1 MQVRFNCP
9 TEACV
14 ALIEYEPL
22 ESAGNSI
29 TCPRCGRDHALRLT
43 ESIRKESIVDAC
55 AICGGRE
62 LFIRKDFP
70 QRLGLAIVLL
80 AGGASI
86 YFFANNFVVAYAIL
100 AAAVVIDLLLYL
112 LIGKVTVCYA
122 CRAEYRKACLNPRHA
137 GFDLATSEKY

>member
-9 TEACV
+9 TEGCV
-14 ALIEYEPL
+14 GLIEYEPL

-29 TCPRCGRDHALRLT
+29 RCPRCGRDHALRLSD
-43 ESIRKESIVDAC
+43 SIRKQSVVDAC

-70 QRLGLAIVLL
+70 QRIGLAVVVL
-80 AGGASI
+80 AGGASL
-86 YFFANNFVVAYAIL
+86 YFFANNFVIAYTIL
-100 AAAVVIDLLLYL
+100 AAAVLIDLILYL

-122 CRAEYRKACLNPRHA
+122 CRAEYRRARLNPAHES
-137 GFDLATSEKY
+137 FDLAASEKY